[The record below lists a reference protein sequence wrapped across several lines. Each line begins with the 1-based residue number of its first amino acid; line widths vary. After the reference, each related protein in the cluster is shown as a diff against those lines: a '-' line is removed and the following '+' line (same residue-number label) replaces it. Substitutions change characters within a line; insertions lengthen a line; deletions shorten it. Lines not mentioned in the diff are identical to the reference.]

1 MRISDWSSDVC
12 SSGLIGPDLLGECA
26 NPVARCD
33 HRAGHA
39 AETLLDI
46 TPLRGLRRMQQ
57 VPALDLATIARQ
69 FGETRHAPDI
79 AGHAPFLLEQISGGD
94 PLEQHAA
101 CAEQLPMRLFGLVF
115 RTQQI
120 HTTTAAPLDTSGPPG
135 S

>member
-12 SSGLIGPDLLGECA
+12 SSDLQLLFGERLQGLDDDPASINLEEIAQRRAIVGATEAVGPEHMVTARHIRPDLLGECA

-57 VPALDLATIARQ
+57 VPALALAAIAR
-69 FGETRHAPDI
+69 P
-79 AGHAPFLLEQISGGD
+79 
-94 PLEQHAA
+94 
-101 CAEQLPMRLFGLVF
+101 
-115 RTQQI
+115 
-120 HTTTAAPLDTSGPPG
+120 
-135 S
+135 